1 MFLTKRLLFSVYIS
15 CFIALL
21 SCSSPSDKAADV
33 AIQLNMHPD
42 SIQKP
47 QLEDLSYGVHNSQKL
62 DVYLP
67 DSSANNKMIILY
79 VHGGAWYA
87 GDKTEAVHWAN
98 YFQKAGYTFI
108 CMNYRLTHTDENFTH
123 PAQMQ
128 DIDSALHFIS
138 AKSTEWSFNK
148 DRLIIMGASAGAH
161 LALLYAYRYNTDKKV
176 KLAVSLCGISD
187 LTDEKMLN
195 ADLGNI
201 NGGTMTT
208 WYMGD
213 TITNNLSRWKNASP
227 LFQISKESVPTY
239 LIHGKEDEIIPHQQS
254 VKVHTRLQE
263 YKIPAELRLLP
274 RVTHDLLSIDLSS
287 EFNSIH
293 QFIELNIGSKT
304 P

>member
-1 MFLTKRLLFSVYIS
+1 
-15 CFIALL
+15 
-21 SCSSPSDKAADV
+21 
-33 AIQLNMHPD
+33 
-42 SIQKP
+42 
-47 QLEDLSYGVHNSQKL
+47 
-62 DVYLP
+62 
-67 DSSANNKMIILY
+67 
-79 VHGGAWYA
+79 
-87 GDKTEAVHWAN
+87 
-98 YFQKAGYTFI
+98 
-108 CMNYRLTHTDENFTH
+108 
-123 PAQMQ
+123 
-128 DIDSALHFIS
+128 
-138 AKSTEWSFNK
+138 
-148 DRLIIMGASAGAH
+148 MGASAGAH